1 MTSKGRNY
9 LPAEQETLCRAWLQ
23 VSLDPIV
30 GNDQKS
36 SNFYDKVAE
45 IFNKEHEYVRFLNSI
60 HWRDTIQKQVS
71 LFCGAYKKAV
81 HNPPSGTNGIDHMR
95 TALELYK
102 LRSKKSAFRLHHC
115 WLILKDAPK
124 WSVAMEPQEAGSE
137 PASVTL
143 APVSAMAS

>member
-1 MTSKGRNY
+1 MVPNQGSQRMTSKGRNY

-23 VSLDPIV
+23 VSLDLIL

-45 IFNKEHEYVRFLNSI
+45 IFNQEHEARSACSLQIN
-60 HWRDTIQKQVS
+60 WRDTIQKQVS

-124 WSVAMEPQEAGSE
+124 WSVAMEP
-137 PASVTL
+137 
-143 APVSAMAS
+143 